1 MQWGNRLVKEFET
14 LGMQAIMDA
23 GMKDTK
29 WLRLLTYVT
38 GLVNQELLLQNE
50 YLAAENRVLRAHL
63 PPRLRLSDPERSTL
77 AEIGK
82 RLGRKALAQVACV
95 AKPATILAWYRR
107 LIASKFDGSK
117 RRRNP
122 GRPRIAPELE
132 ALIVEMAR
140 ENSGWGYDRIVGAL
154 ANLGHHL
161 SDQTV
166 GNVLRRHGIE
176 PAPRRSQN
184 TTWREFIAS
193 HMAVLA
199 GIDFF
204 TVEVLTWRGL
214 VTYYVLFFIHLESR
228 RVSVAGITRH
238 PDEAWMEQM
247 ARNATDESWG
257 HLDRRRY
264 ALHDRDTKF
273 CAKFRTTLA
282 SGGIRPIQLPAR
294 SPNLNA
300 FAERWVRSV
309 KQECLSKLI
318 LFGEASLRRAL
329 REFVEH
335 FHAERN
341 HQGKGNILLFPTHDL
356 SQSRRRRSTWCR
368 VRLGGLLKYYGR
380 AA

>member
-1 MQWGNRLVKEFET
+1 
-14 LGMQAIMDA
+14 
-23 GMKDTK
+23 
-29 WLRLLTYVT
+29 
-38 GLVNQELLLQNE
+38 
-50 YLAAENRVLRAHL
+50 
-63 PPRLRLSDPERSTL
+63 
-77 AEIGK
+77 
-82 RLGRKALAQVACV
+82 
-95 AKPATILAWYRR
+95 
-107 LIASKFDGSK
+107 
-117 RRRNP
+117 
-122 GRPRIAPELE
+122 
-132 ALIVEMAR
+132 MAR
-140 ENSGWGYDRIVGAL
+140 ENSDWGYDRIVGAL
-154 ANLGHHL
+154 ANMGHHV

-184 TTWREFIAS
+184 TTWREFIES

-238 PDEAWMEQM
+238 PDEAWMQQM

-257 HLDRRRY
+257 HLDCRRY

-273 CAKFRTTLA
+273 CASFRATLK
-282 SGGIRPIQLPAR
+282 SGGIKPIQLPAR

-329 REFVEH
+329 VEFVEH
-335 FHAERN
+335 FHSERN
-341 HQGKGNILLFPTHDL
+341 HQGKGNVLLFPSNDERHG
-356 SQSRRRRSTWCR
+356 RRRGSICCR
-368 VRLGGLLKYYGR
+368 ERLGGLLKYYR
-380 AA
+380 SAA